1 MEEGSKVQAPPPF
14 HAEAAEQPPPVPMD
28 QDEEREAAAEPMED
42 GEPAD
47 ASEAADPIEDG
58 EAAGDAAAAA
68 EPMEDDAPTSSPTPS
83 APSATAAVDD
93 STIARKRRRRKKQF
107 PGMIPTAGVRVLR
120 GSSSSSAHTAAHL
133 SGVPRRRGRPPTS
146 SSLRLAR
153 ELDSEALIALAAG
166 FPADSLSEDEI
177 AAGVLPRIGGTD
189 QANYL
194 VVRNHIIALWRSNP
208 LSYIAANAALASI
221 RAEHAPLVAAAHSFL
236 SDHAYI
242 NFGFAPSV
250 LSLPPRPPPSFP
262 SPSVLIVGAG
272 LAGLA
277 AARHLISLGF
287 KVAVIEGRLR
297 PGGRVF
303 TKTMRSSAAE
313 YPDITAAADLGGSVL
328 TGINGNPLGV
338 IARQLGF
345 PLHKVRDKCPLYLP
359 DGRPVD
365 PDMDARVEAAFN
377 QLLDKVCQLRQVI
390 ADGVPHGVDVSLGMA
405 LEAFRAAHGVAAEP
419 EERMLLDW
427 HLANLEY
434 ANAAP
439 LADLSMA
446 FWDQDDPYE
455 MGGDHCFIPGGNS
468 QFVRALADGIP
479 IFYGQNVRR
488 IQYGCDGVMVHTDK
502 QAFRGE
508 MVLCTVPLGV
518 LKRGDIKF
526 VPELSAQ
533 KKESIQR
540 LGFGL
545 LNKVVMLFPYDF
557 WDGRIDTFGHLT
569 EDSGQRGEFFLFYSY
584 SSVSGGPLLI
594 ALVAGESA
602 VKFEKMSPMENVE
615 KVLDTLRKIF
625 SPKGIE
631 VPNPLQVICTRWG
644 TDRFTYGSYSYVAIG
659 ASGDDYDI
667 LAESVHN
674 RVFFAGEATNRRY
687 PATMHGALLSGYRE
701 AANIL
706 RAARMRARKVDSPE
720 KMNVNSEVKMDVN
733 GEVKMDV
740 IGTVKMDVNG
750 EVRGNV
756 KDGKIDLDDLFR
768 SPDAT
773 FGGFSVLHDPST
785 SEPDSMS
792 LLRVGIGA
800 RKLGSGSLFLYGL
813 IMRKNVVELAAI
825 GGDEQRLSTM
835 YRDFGTKLVGLD
847 SLGDAGESLISRIK
861 SAARK

>member
-1 MEEGSKVQAPPPF
+1 MEEGNEALPPPLPQ
-14 HAEAAEQPPPVPMD
+14 ADVPEDADQPPPIPMN
-28 QDEEREAAAEPMED
+28 QDEDQAAAAAAAEPMED
-42 GEPAD
+42 ESAEGD
-47 ASEAADPIEDG
+47 ASAAAEPMDD
-58 EAAGDAAAAA
+58 EAAGGGAA

-93 STIARKRRRRKKQF
+93 STVARKRRRRKKQF
-107 PGMIPTAGVRVLR
+107 LDMVPTEGVRVLR
-120 GSSSSSAHTAAHL
+120 ASSSSAAAAAHL
-133 SGVPRRRGRPPTS
+133 AGIPRRRGRPPTN

-166 FPADSLSEDEI
+166 FPADTLSEDEV
-177 AAGVLPRIGGTD
+177 AAAVLPRIGGAD

-194 VVRNHIIALWRSNP
+194 VVRNHILALWRSNP
-208 LSYIAANAALASI
+208 LAHVPSNAALASI

-242 NFGFAPSV
+242 NFGLAPSIV
-250 LSLPPRPPPSFP
+250 SLPPRPPPSLP
-262 SPSVLIVGAG
+262 APSVLIVGAG
-272 LAGLA
+272 FAGLA
-277 AARHLISLGF
+277 AARHLMSLGF
-287 KVAVIEGRLR
+287 KVAIVEGRHR

-303 TKTMRSSAAE
+303 TKTMRSSAADH
-313 YPDITAAADLGGSVL
+313 PDMVAAADLGGSVL

-365 PDMDARVEAAFN
+365 SDMDSRVEASFN
-377 QLLDKVCQLRQVI
+377 QLLDKVCQLRQVV
-390 ADGVPHGVDVSLGMA
+390 ADSVPHGVDMSLGMA

-419 EERMLLDW
+419 QERMLLDW

-468 QFVRALADGIP
+468 QFVRALADGVP

-488 IQYGCDGVMVHTDK
+488 IQYGCDGVMVYTDK
-502 QAFRGE
+502 QTFRGD

-518 LKRGDIKF
+518 LKKGDIDF
-526 VPELSAQ
+526 VPELPTQ
-533 KKESIQR
+533 KREAIRR

-545 LNKVVMLFPYDF
+545 LNKVVMLFPFDF
-557 WDGRIDTFGHLT
+557 WDGRVDTFGHLT

-584 SSVSGGPLLI
+584 SSVSGGPLLV

-602 VKFEKMSPMENVE
+602 INFEKRSPMENVE

-631 VPNPLQVICTRWG
+631 VPNPLQAICTRWG

-659 ASGDDYDI
+659 SSGDDYDI
-667 LAESVHN
+667 LAENVGD

-701 AANIL
+701 AANIV
-706 RAARMRARKVDSPE
+706 RAARKRAKSVQSSE
-720 KMNVNSEVKMDVN
+720 KIHVNNEVK
-733 GEVKMDV
+733 V
-740 IGTVKMDVNG
+740 I
-750 EVRGNV
+750 VR
-756 KDGKIDLDDLFR
+756 DLDDLFHI
-768 SPDAT
+768 PDVA

-785 SEPDSMS
+785 SEPDSTS

-813 IMRKNVVELAAI
+813 IMRKNVAELAAMED
-825 GGDEQRLSTM
+825 DEQRLSTL

-847 SLGDAGESLISRIK
+847 GLGDAGESLISRIK
-861 SAARK
+861 AASRK

>member
-1 MEEGSKVQAPPPF
+1 MEEGSEAQPPPQSD
-14 HAEAAEQPPPVPMD
+14 AEAAEAVEQSPPVPMD
-28 QDEEREAAAEPMED
+28 QDEDREAAEPMED
-42 GEPAD
+42 DEAAAAD
-47 ASEAADPIEDG
+47 ASEAADPMEDG
-58 EAAGDAAAAA
+58 EGEGDAAGAA
-68 EPMEDDAPTSSPTPS
+68 EPMEDDEAPTSSPTPS

-107 PGMIPTAGVRVLR
+107 PGMIPTEGVRVLR
-120 GSSSSSAHTAAHL
+120 GSSSASSAAHL
-133 SGVPRRRGRPPTS
+133 SGVPRRRGRPPSS

-177 AAGVLPRIGGTD
+177 AAAVLPRIGGAD

-194 VVRNHIIALWRSNP
+194 VVRNHIVALWRSNP
-208 LSYIAANAALASI
+208 LSHIAANAALASI

-236 SDHAYI
+236 SEHAYI
-242 NFGFAPSV
+242 NFGLAPSI
-250 LSLPPRPPPSFP
+250 LSLPPRPPPSVPPP
-262 SPSVLIVGAG
+262 SILIVGAG

-303 TKTMRSSAAE
+303 TKSMRSSAAE
-313 YPDITAAADLGGSVL
+313 YPDIVAAADLGGSVL

-390 ADGVPHGVDVSLGMA
+390 ADGVPHGVDVSLGLA

-468 QFVRALADGIP
+468 QFVRALADGLP
-479 IFYGQNVRR
+479 IFYGQNVRK

-502 QAFRGE
+502 QAFRGD

-518 LKRGDIKF
+518 LKKGDIKF
-526 VPELSAQ
+526 VPELPARKQ
-533 KKESIQR
+533 DAIQR
-540 LGFGL
+540 LGYGL

-557 WDGRIDTFGHLT
+557 WDGKIDTFGHLT
-569 EDSGQRGEFFLFYSY
+569 EESGQRGEFFLFYSY

-602 VKFEKMSPMENVE
+602 VKFEKLSPMENVE
-615 KVLDTLRKIF
+615 KVLDTLKKIF

-631 VPNPLQVICTRWG
+631 VPNPLQAICTRWG

-667 LAESVHN
+667 LAESVHD

-706 RAARMRARKVDSPE
+706 RAARRRAKKVDLPE
-720 KMNVNSEVKMDVN
+720 KMNVSGEFKVDVN
-733 GEVKMDV
+733 GEVKV
-740 IGTVKMDVNG
+740 AVNG
-750 EVRGNV
+750 EVRDAV

-768 SPDAT
+768 SPDAA

-785 SEPDSMS
+785 AEPDSTS

-813 IMRKNVVELAAI
+813 IKRKNVAELAAI
-825 GGDEQRLSTM
+825 EGDEQRLSTM

-847 SLGDAGESLISRIK
+847 SLGDAGQSLISRIK
-861 SAARK
+861 AAARK

>member
-1 MEEGSKVQAPPPF
+1 MEEGSDAQPPPPAPP
-14 HAEAAEQPPPVPMD
+14 HVEAAEATEQSAPIPMD
-28 QDEEREAAAEPMED
+28 QDGDQAAAADAAAHVEPMED
-42 GEPAD
+42 GEAD
-47 ASEAADPIEDG
+47 AAEATEPMED
-58 EAAGDAAAAA
+58 EAAAGDTEAAA

-120 GSSSSSAHTAAHL
+120 GTSSASSAAHL

-177 AAGVLPRIGGTD
+177 AAAVLPRIGGAD

-194 VVRNHIIALWRSNP
+194 VVRNHIMALWRSNP
-208 LSYIAANAALASI
+208 LSPVAPNAALASI

-242 NFGFAPSV
+242 NFGLAPSV
-250 LSLPPRPPPSFP
+250 LNLPPRPPPSSP
-262 SPSVLIVGAG
+262 PPSVLIVGAG

-287 KVAVIEGRLR
+287 KVAIIEGRHR

-303 TKTMRSSAAE
+303 TKTMCSSAAE
-313 YPDITAAADLGGSVL
+313 YPDIVAAADLGGSVL

-390 ADGVPHGVDVSLGMA
+390 ADGVPHGVDVSLGLA

-488 IQYGCDGVMVHTDK
+488 IQYGCDGVMVYTDK
-502 QAFRGE
+502 QAFRGD

-518 LKRGDIKF
+518 LKKGDIEF
-526 VPELSAQ
+526 VPELPAQ
-533 KKESIQR
+533 KKEAIYR

-569 EDSGQRGEFFLFYSY
+569 EQSDQRGEFFLFYSY

-602 VKFEKMSPMENVE
+602 VKFEKTSPMENVE
-615 KVLDTLRKIF
+615 KVLETLRKIF

-631 VPNPLQVICTRWG
+631 VPNPLQAICTRWG

-667 LAESVHN
+667 LAESVHD

-706 RAARMRARKVDSPE
+706 RAARRRAKRVESPE
-720 KMNVNSEVKMDVN
+720 KRVEPPKKIDVN
-733 GEVKMDV
+733 GEVK
-740 IGTVKMDVNG
+740 
-750 EVRGNV
+750 ENV
-756 KDGKIDLDDLFR
+756 KDENINLDDLFR
-768 SPDAT
+768 TPDIA

-785 SEPDSMS
+785 SEPDSTS

-813 IMRKNVVELAAI
+813 IMRKNVAQLAAI
-825 GGDEQRLSTM
+825 EGDEQRLSTM

-847 SLGDAGESLISRIK
+847 SLGDAGETLISRIK
-861 SAARK
+861 AAARK

>member
-1 MEEGSKVQAPPPF
+1 MEEGTEAQPPPQP
-14 HAEAAEQPPPVPMD
+14 HAEAAEAAEQQPPVPMD
-28 QDEEREAAAEPMED
+28 QDEDREAVAEPMED
-42 GEPAD
+42 EEAAGAD
-47 ASEAADPIEDG
+47 ASEAADPMEDG
-58 EAAGDAAAAA
+58 EAEGDAAGAA
-68 EPMEDDAPTSSPTPS
+68 EPMEDDDAPTSSPTPS
-83 APSATAAVDD
+83 APSAAAVDD

-107 PGMIPTAGVRVLR
+107 PGMIPTEGVRVLR
-120 GSSSSSAHTAAHL
+120 GSSSASSAAHL
-133 SGVPRRRGRPPTS
+133 SGVPRRRGRPPSS

-177 AAGVLPRIGGTD
+177 AAAVLPRIGGAD

-194 VVRNHIIALWRSNP
+194 VVRNHIVALWRSNP
-208 LSYIAANAALASI
+208 LSHIAGNAALASI

-242 NFGFAPSV
+242 NFGLAPSI

-262 SPSVLIVGAG
+262 APSILIVGAG

-287 KVAVIEGRLR
+287 KGAVVEGRLR

-313 YPDITAAADLGGSVL
+313 YPDTVAAADLGGSVL

-390 ADGVPHGVDVSLGMA
+390 ADGVPHGVDVSLGLA

-468 QFVRALADGIP
+468 QFVRALADGVP
-479 IFYGQNVRR
+479 IFYGQNVRK
-488 IQYGCDGVMVHTDK
+488 IHYGCDGVMVYTDK
-502 QAFRGE
+502 QAFRGD

-518 LKRGDIKF
+518 LKKGDIKF
-526 VPELSAQ
+526 VPDLPSR
-533 KKESIQR
+533 KKDAIQR
-540 LGFGL
+540 LGYGL

-557 WDGRIDTFGHLT
+557 WDGKIDTFGHLT
-569 EDSGQRGEFFLFYSY
+569 EESDQRGEFFLFYSY

-615 KVLDTLRKIF
+615 KVLDTLKKIF

-631 VPNPLQVICTRWG
+631 VPNPLQAICTRWG

-667 LAESVHN
+667 LAESVHD

-701 AANIL
+701 SANIL
-706 RAARMRARKVDSPE
+706 RAARRRAKKVDIPE
-720 KMNVNSEVKMDVN
+720 KTNVNGEVKMDVYGEVKMDVN
-733 GEVKMDV
+733 GEVRD
-740 IGTVKMDVNG
+740 G
-750 EVRGNV
+750 V
-756 KDGKIDLDDLFR
+756 KDDKIDLDDLFR
-768 SPDAT
+768 TPNAA

-785 SEPDSMS
+785 SDPDSTS

-800 RKLGSGSLFLYGL
+800 RKLGSGPLFLYGL
-813 IMRKNVVELAAI
+813 IKRKNVAELAAI
-825 GGDEQRLSTM
+825 DDEEQRLSTM
-835 YRDFGTKLVGLD
+835 YRDFRTKLVGLD
-847 SLGDAGESLISRIK
+847 SLGDAGQSLISRIK
-861 SAARK
+861 AAARK

>member
-1 MEEGSKVQAPPPF
+1 MEESGEAQPPPPP
-14 HAEAAEQPPPVPMD
+14 HTEAAEATEQPSPVPMD
-28 QDEEREAAAEPMED
+28 QDEDREAAAEPMED
-42 GEPAD
+42 GDAAAAD
-47 ASEAADPIEDG
+47 ASESADPMEDG
-58 EAAGDAAAAA
+58 EAAGGAAAAV

-93 STIARKRRRRKKQF
+93 STIARKRRRLKKQF

-120 GSSSSSAHTAAHL
+120 GSSSSAPSAAHL

-177 AAGVLPRIGGTD
+177 AAAVLPRIGGAD

-194 VVRNHIIALWRSNP
+194 VVRNHIVALWRSNP
-208 LSYIAANAALASI
+208 LSYVAANAALSSI
-221 RAEHAPLVAAAHSFL
+221 RSEHAPLVAAAHSFL

-242 NFGFAPSV
+242 NFGLAPSV
-250 LSLPPRPPPSFP
+250 LSLPPRLPPSFP
-262 SPSVLIVGAG
+262 PPSVLIVGAG

-303 TKTMRSSAAE
+303 TKTLRSSAAE
-313 YPDITAAADLGGSVL
+313 YPNIVAAADLGGSVL

-390 ADGVPHGVDVSLGMA
+390 SDGVPHGVDVSLGMA
-405 LEAFRAAHGVAAEP
+405 LETFRAAHGVAAEP

-468 QFVRALADGIP
+468 QFVRALVDGTP

-488 IQYGCDGVMVHTDK
+488 IHYGCDGVMVHTDK
-502 QAFRGE
+502 QAFRGD

-518 LKRGDIKF
+518 LKKGDIKF
-526 VPELSAQ
+526 VPELPAQ
-533 KKESIQR
+533 KKEAIQR

-602 VKFEKMSPMENVE
+602 VKFEQASPMENVE

-631 VPNPLQVICTRWG
+631 VPNPLQAICTRWG

-667 LAESVHN
+667 LAESVLD

-687 PATMHGALLSGYRE
+687 PATMHGALLSGYTE
-701 AANIL
+701 AAKIL
-706 RAARMRARKVDSPE
+706 RAARRRAKKVDSPE
-720 KMNVNSEVKMDVN
+720 KMDVSVEIKMDINGEVKMDVN
-733 GEVKMDV
+733 GEVRD
-740 IGTVKMDVNG
+740 I
-750 EVRGNV
+750 V
-756 KDGKIDLDDLFR
+756 KDDKIDLDDLFR
-768 SPDAT
+768 SPDAA
-773 FGGFSVLHDPST
+773 FGGFSVLYDPCT
-785 SEPDSMS
+785 TEPDSVS

-813 IMRKNVVELAAI
+813 IMRKNVAELVAI
-825 GGDEQRLSTM
+825 EGDEQRLSTM

-861 SAARK
+861 AAARK

>member
-1 MEEGSKVQAPPPF
+1 MEDGNGA
-14 HAEAAEQPPPVPMD
+14 QPPPLPPPDAPEAAGHLALVPMD
-28 QDEEREAAAEPMED
+28 QDEDQAAAAEPMED
-42 GEPAD
+42 G
-47 ASEAADPIEDG
+47 
-58 EAAGDAAAAA
+58 AAGGDAA
-68 EPMEDDAPTSSPTPS
+68 EPMEEDAPTSSPTPS
-83 APSATAAVDD
+83 APSTTAAVDD
-93 STIARKRRRRKKQF
+93 STVARKRRRRKKQF

-120 GSSSSSAHTAAHL
+120 ASSSSGATAAHL
-133 SGVPRRRGRPPTS
+133 AGIPRRRGRPPTN

-153 ELDSEALIALAAG
+153 ELDSEATIALAAG
-166 FPADSLSEDEI
+166 FPADTLSEDEV
-177 AAGVLPRIGGTD
+177 AAAVIPLIGGAD

-194 VVRNHIIALWRSNP
+194 VVRNHILALWRSNP
-208 LSYIAANAALASI
+208 LSPVASNAALASI

-242 NFGFAPSV
+242 NFGLAPSIV
-250 LSLPPRPPPSFP
+250 SLPPIPPPSHP
-262 SPSVLIVGAG
+262 PPSVLIVGAG
-272 LAGLA
+272 FAGLA
-277 AARHLISLGF
+277 AARHLMSLGF
-287 KVAVIEGRLR
+287 KVAIVEGRLR

-303 TKTMRSSAAE
+303 TKTMRSSAAD
-313 YPDITAAADLGGSVL
+313 YPDIAASADLGGSVL

-365 PDMDARVEAAFN
+365 PGMDDRVEAAFN

-390 ADGVPHGVDVSLGMA
+390 ADSVPHGVDVSLGMA

-468 QFVRALADGIP
+468 QFVRALADGVP

-488 IQYGCDGVMVHTDK
+488 IQYGCDGVLVYTDK
-502 QAFRGE
+502 QTFRGD
-508 MVLCTVPLGV
+508 MALCTVPLGV
-518 LKRGDIKF
+518 LKKGDIDF
-526 VPELSAQ
+526 VPELPVQ
-533 KKESIQR
+533 KREAIQR

-545 LNKVVMLFPYDF
+545 LNKVVMLFPFDF

-569 EDSGQRGEFFLFYSY
+569 EDSSQRGEFFLFYSY
-584 SSVSGGPLLI
+584 SSVSGGPLLV

-602 VKFEKMSPMENVE
+602 ISFEKKSPMENVE
-615 KVLDTLRKIF
+615 RVLDTLKKIF
-625 SPKGIE
+625 SPMGIE
-631 VPNPLQVICTRWG
+631 VPNPLQAICTRWG
-644 TDRFTYGSYSYVAIG
+644 TDKFSYGSYSHVAVG
-659 ASGDDYDI
+659 SSGDDYDI
-667 LAESVHN
+667 LAESVGD
-674 RVFFAGEATNRRY
+674 RIFFAGEATNRRY

-701 AANIL
+701 AANIV
-706 RAARMRARKVDSPE
+706 RAARKRAKKVDLSE
-720 KMNVNSEVKMDVN
+720 KIVVSYEVKD
-733 GEVKMDV
+733 
-740 IGTVKMDVNG
+740 I
-750 EVRGNV
+750 V
-756 KDGKIDLDDLFR
+756 KDDNIDLDDLFR
-768 SPDAT
+768 TPDVA
-773 FGGFSVLHDPST
+773 FGGFSVLHDPSV
-785 SEPDSMS
+785 SEPDSAS

-813 IMRKNVVELAAI
+813 IMRKNVTELAAME
-825 GGDEQRLSTM
+825 GDEQRLSTL

-847 SLGDAGESLISRIK
+847 GLGDAGESLISRIK
-861 SAARK
+861 ASSKK

>member
-1 MEEGSKVQAPPPF
+1 MEEGSEAQLPLLP
-14 HAEAAEQPPPVPMD
+14 HAEAAEPTEPSPPVPMD
-28 QDEEREAAAEPMED
+28 QDEGQAADAEPMERE
-42 GEPAD
+42 GEGA
-47 ASEAADPIEDG
+47 AVAADPMEG
-58 EAAGDAAAAA
+58 EAEDAAAAVVPMEDEA
-68 EPMEDDAPTSSPTPS
+68 ADEVGATEPMDDDAPTSSPTPS

-107 PGMIPTAGVRVLR
+107 PGMIPTAGVRVIR
-120 GSSSSSAHTAAHL
+120 AAAPAPSAAHL
-133 SGVPRRRGRPPTS
+133 NGIPRRRGRPPTS

-153 ELDSEALIALAAG
+153 ELDAEALIALAAG
-166 FPADSLSEDEI
+166 FPADSLSEDEVV
-177 AAGVLPRIGGTD
+177 AAVLPRIGGAD

-194 VVRNHIIALWRSNP
+194 VVRNHVLALWRSNP
-208 LSYIAANAALASI
+208 HSPVASNTALASI
-221 RAEHAPLVAAAHSFL
+221 RVEHAALVAAAHSFL

-242 NFGFAPSV
+242 NFGLAPSV
-250 LSLPPRPPPSFP
+250 LSLPPCPPPSLPPP
-262 SPSVLIVGAG
+262 SILIVGAG
-272 LAGLA
+272 FAGLA
-277 AARHLISLGF
+277 AARHLMSLGF
-287 KVAVIEGRLR
+287 KVAIVEGRLR

-303 TKTMRSSAAE
+303 TKSMRSTAAE
-313 YPDITAAADLGGSVL
+313 HPDIAAAADLGGSVL

-365 PDMDARVEAAFN
+365 PDMDGRVEAAFN
-377 QLLDKVCQLRQVI
+377 QLLDKVCQLRQVV
-390 ADGVPHGVDVSLGMA
+390 ADNIPHGVDVSLGMA
-405 LEAFRAAHGVAAEP
+405 LEAFRVAHGVAAEL

-468 QFVRALADGIP
+468 RFVCALADGIP
-479 IFYGQNVRR
+479 IFYGQTVRR
-488 IQYGCDGVMVHTDK
+488 VQYGCDGVMVYTDK
-502 QAFRGE
+502 QTFRGD

-518 LKRGDIKF
+518 LKKGDIQF
-526 VPELSAQ
+526 VPELPTQ
-533 KKESIQR
+533 KREAIER

-545 LNKVVMLFPYDF
+545 LNKVAMLFPYDF

-569 EDSGQRGEFFLFYSY
+569 EESCQRGKFFLFYSY

-602 VKFEKMSPMENVE
+602 IEFEKRSPLENVE
-615 KVLDTLRKIF
+615 KVLETLRKIF

-631 VPNPLQVICTRWG
+631 VPNPLQAICTRWG
-644 TDRFTYGSYSYVAIG
+644 TDKFTYGSYSYVAIG
-659 ASGDDYDI
+659 SSGDDYDI
-667 LAESVHN
+667 LAESLSD

-701 AANIL
+701 AANIV
-706 RAARMRARKVDSPE
+706 RAARRRAKKVDSPE
-720 KMNVNSEVKMDVN
+720 KLDVNDEVKVDVKVDN
-733 GEVKMDV
+733 
-740 IGTVKMDVNG
+740 
-750 EVRGNV
+750 
-756 KDGKIDLDDLFR
+756 IDLDDLFHA
-768 SPDAT
+768 PDAA

-785 SEPDSMS
+785 SEPDSFS

-813 IMRKNVVELAAI
+813 IMRKNVANLAAME
-825 GGDEQRLSTM
+825 GDEQRLSTL

-847 SLGDAGESLISRIK
+847 GLGDSGSSLISRIK
-861 SAARK
+861 ASAKK

>member
-1 MEEGSKVQAPPPF
+1 MEEGSEAQPPHPPNV
-14 HAEAAEQPPPVPMD
+14 EAVEQPSLVPMD
-28 QDEEREAAAEPMED
+28 QDEDQEAAAEPMED
-42 GEPAD
+42 GEAAAGD
-47 ASEAADPIEDG
+47 ASEAADPMEDG
-58 EAAGDAAAAA
+58 EAAGDSAAAA

-120 GSSSSSAHTAAHL
+120 GSSSSSAHNAAHL
-133 SGVPRRRGRPPTS
+133 TGVPRRRGRPPTS

-177 AAGVLPRIGGTD
+177 AAAVLPRIGGTE

-194 VVRNHIIALWRSNP
+194 VVRNHIVALWRSNP
-208 LSYIAANAALASI
+208 LSPVAANAALASI
-221 RAEHAPLVAAAHSFL
+221 RSEHAPLVAAAHSFL
-236 SDHAYI
+236 SEHAYI
-242 NFGFAPSV
+242 NFGLAPAV

-262 SPSVLIVGAG
+262 PPSVLIVGAG
-272 LAGLA
+272 FAGLG
-277 AARHLISLGF
+277 AARHLIGLGF

-303 TKTMRSSAAE
+303 TKTMHSSAAE
-313 YPDITAAADLGGSVL
+313 YADTVAAADLGGSVL

-390 ADGVPHGVDVSLGMA
+390 ADGVPHGVDLSLGMA
-405 LEAFRAAHGVAAEP
+405 LEAFRAAHGVAAEH

-468 QFVRALADGIP
+468 QFIRALADGIP

-488 IQYGCDGVMVHTDK
+488 IQYGRDGVMVHTDK
-502 QAFRGE
+502 QSFRGD

-518 LKRGDIKF
+518 LKKGDIKF
-526 VPELSAQ
+526 VPELPAQ
-533 KKESIQR
+533 KKEAIQR

-569 EDSGQRGEFFLFYSY
+569 EDSCQRGEFFLFYSY

-602 VKFEKMSPMENVE
+602 VKFEQASPMENVE
-615 KVLDTLRKIF
+615 KVLETLRKIF

-631 VPNPLQVICTRWG
+631 VPNPLQAICTRWG
-644 TDRFTYGSYSYVAIG
+644 TDKFTYGSYSYVAIG

-667 LAESVHN
+667 LAESVHD

-706 RAARMRARKVDSPE
+706 RAARRRAKKVDSPE
-720 KMNVNSEVKMDVN
+720 KMDINVEVKVDVN
-733 GEVKMDV
+733 GEVKD
-740 IGTVKMDVNG
+740 
-750 EVRGNV
+750 NV
-756 KDGKIDLDDLFR
+756 KDSNNDLDDLFR
-768 SPDAT
+768 SPGAA
-773 FGGFSVLHDPST
+773 FGGFSVLHDPAT
-785 SEPDSMS
+785 SEPDSVS

-813 IMRKNVVELAAI
+813 IMRKNVAVLAAI
-825 GGDEQRLSTM
+825 EGDEQRLSTM

-847 SLGDAGESLISRIK
+847 SLSDAGESLISRIK
-861 SAARK
+861 AAARK

>member
-1 MEEGSKVQAPPPF
+1 MEEGSEAQPPLQPEAVS
-14 HAEAAEQPPPVPMD
+14 AEASEPPPPVPMD
-28 QDEEREAAAEPMED
+28 QDEGQAAAAEAMEGEAEGAAAAAGTIEGEAGYAAADADPMED
-42 GEPAD
+42 
-47 ASEAADPIEDG
+47 EAAD
-58 EAAGDAAAAA
+58 EAGAA
-68 EPMEDDAPTSSPTPS
+68 EPMEDDPPTSSPTPS

-120 GSSSSSAHTAAHL
+120 AAASAPSAAHL
-133 SGVPRRRGRPPTS
+133 NGVPRRRGRPPTS

-153 ELDSEALIALAAG
+153 ELDAEALIALAAG
-166 FPADSLSEDEI
+166 FPADSLSEDEV
-177 AAGVLPRIGGTD
+177 AAAVLPRIGGVD
-189 QANYL
+189 QTNYL
-194 VVRNHIIALWRSNP
+194 VVRNHVLALWRSNP
-208 LSYIAANAALASI
+208 LSPVASNAALASI
-221 RAEHAPLVAAAHSFL
+221 RAEHAHLVAAAHSFL

-242 NFGFAPSV
+242 NFGLAPSV
-250 LSLPPRPPPSFP
+250 ISLPPCPPPSLP
-262 SPSVLIVGAG
+262 PPSVLIVGAG
-272 LAGLA
+272 FAGLA
-277 AARHLISLGF
+277 AARHLMSLGF
-287 KVAVIEGRLR
+287 KVAIVEGRLR

-303 TKTMRSSAAE
+303 TKSMRSTAAE
-313 YPDITAAADLGGSVL
+313 YPDIAAAADLGGSVL

-377 QLLDKVCQLRQVI
+377 QLLDKVCQLRQVV
-390 ADGVPHGVDVSLGMA
+390 ADSIPHGVDVSLGMA
-405 LEAFRAAHGVAAEP
+405 LEAFRAAHGVAAER

-468 QFVRALADGIP
+468 RFVRALADGIP

-488 IQYGCDGVMVHTDK
+488 IQYGCDGAMVYTDK
-502 QAFRGE
+502 QTFCGD

-518 LKRGDIKF
+518 LKKGDIQF
-526 VPELSAQ
+526 VPELPAQ
-533 KKESIQR
+533 KREAIER

-545 LNKVVMLFPYDF
+545 LNKVVLLFPYDF

-569 EDSGQRGEFFLFYSY
+569 DDSGQRGEFFLFYSY

-602 VKFEKMSPMENVE
+602 IEFEKTSPAENVE
-615 KVLDTLRKIF
+615 KVLETLRKIF

-631 VPNPLQVICTRWG
+631 VPKPLQAICTRWG
-644 TDRFTYGSYSYVAIG
+644 TDKFTYGSYSYVAIG
-659 ASGDDYDI
+659 SSGDDYDI
-667 LAESVHN
+667 LAESVCD

-701 AANIL
+701 AANIV
-706 RAARMRARKVDSPE
+706 RAARRRAKKVDSP
-720 KMNVNSEVKMDVN
+720 KKMDVN
-733 GEVKMDV
+733 NEVKYE
-740 IGTVKMDVNG
+740 VKVDN
-750 EVRGNV
+750 
-756 KDGKIDLDDLFR
+756 IDLDDLFR
-768 SPDAT
+768 TPDAA

-785 SEPDSMS
+785 SEPDSIS

-813 IMRKNVVELAAI
+813 IMRKNVANLAAME
-825 GGDEQRLSTM
+825 GDEQRLSTL

-847 SLGDAGESLISRIK
+847 GLGDSGSSLISRIK
-861 SAARK
+861 AAARK

>member
-1 MEEGSKVQAPPPF
+1 MEEASDAQPPPPP

-28 QDEEREAAAEPMED
+28 QDEDGEAAAEPMED
-42 GEPAD
+42 GEAAAVAD
-47 ASEAADPIEDG
+47 ASEAADPMEDG
-58 EAAGDAAAAA
+58 EAAGDSAAAA
-68 EPMEDDAPTSSPTPS
+68 EPMEDDPPTSSPTPS

-93 STIARKRRRRKKQF
+93 STVARKRRRRKKQF

-120 GSSSSSAHTAAHL
+120 GSSSSSSAHTAAHL
-133 SGVPRRRGRPPTS
+133 TGVPRRRGRPPTS

-177 AAGVLPRIGGTD
+177 AAAVLPRIGGAD

-194 VVRNHIIALWRSNP
+194 VVRNHIVALWRSNP
-208 LSYIAANAALASI
+208 LSPVAANAALASI
-221 RAEHAPLVAAAHSFL
+221 RAEHTPLVAAAHSFL
-236 SDHAYI
+236 SEHAYI
-242 NFGFAPSV
+242 NFGLAPAV
-250 LSLPPRPPPSFP
+250 LSLPPRSPPSFP
-262 SPSVLIVGAG
+262 PPSVLIVGAG
-272 LAGLA
+272 FAGLG
-277 AARHLISLGF
+277 AARHLIALGF

-303 TKTMRSSAAE
+303 TKTMRSSAAA
-313 YPDITAAADLGGSVL
+313 YPDTVAAADLGGSVL

-390 ADGVPHGVDVSLGMA
+390 ADGVPHGVDLSLGMA
-405 LEAFRAAHGVAAEP
+405 LEAFRAAHGVAAEH

-488 IQYGCDGVMVHTDK
+488 IQYGRDGVMVHTDK
-502 QAFRGE
+502 QSFRGD

-518 LKRGDIKF
+518 LKKGDIKF
-526 VPELSAQ
+526 VPELPAQ
-533 KKESIQR
+533 KKEAIQR
-540 LGFGL
+540 LGF
-545 LNKVVMLFPYDF
+545 
-557 WDGRIDTFGHLT
+557 
-569 EDSGQRGEFFLFYSY
+569 
-584 SSVSGGPLLI
+584 
-594 ALVAGESA
+594 
-602 VKFEKMSPMENVE
+602 VKFEQASPMENVE
-615 KVLDTLRKIF
+615 KVLETLRKIF

-631 VPNPLQVICTRWG
+631 VPNPLQAICTRWG
-644 TDRFTYGSYSYVAIG
+644 TDSFTYGSYSYVAIG

-667 LAESVHN
+667 LAESVHD

-706 RAARMRARKVDSPE
+706 RAARRRAKKVDSPE
-720 KMNVNSEVKMDVN
+720 KMDINVEVKVDVN
-733 GEVKMDV
+733 GEVKD
-740 IGTVKMDVNG
+740 
-750 EVRGNV
+750 NV
-756 KDGKIDLDDLFR
+756 TGSNIDLDDLFR
-768 SPDAT
+768 SPDAA
-773 FGGFSVLHDPST
+773 FGGFSALHDPST
-785 SEPDSMS
+785 SEPDSIS

-813 IMRKNVVELAAI
+813 IMRKNIAVLAAI
-825 GGDEQRLSTM
+825 EGDEQRLSTM

-861 SAARK
+861 AAARN

>member
-1 MEEGSKVQAPPPF
+1 MEEGTAAQQPPQP
-14 HAEAAEQPPPVPMD
+14 HAKAVETVEHPPPVPMD
-28 QDEEREAAAEPMED
+28 QDEAAVVPMEDEEAAA
-42 GEPAD
+42 AD
-47 ASEAADPIEDG
+47 ASEAADPMEDG
-58 EAAGDAAAAA
+58 EAAGDAAD
-68 EPMEDDAPTSSPTPS
+68 PMEDDDAPTSSPTPS
-83 APSATAAVDD
+83 APSAAAAVDD

-107 PGMIPTAGVRVLR
+107 PGMIPTEGVRVLR
-120 GSSSSSAHTAAHL
+120 GSSSSASAAAHL
-133 SGVPRRRGRPPTS
+133 SGVQRRRGRPPTS

-166 FPADSLSEDEI
+166 FPADSLSEDEV
-177 AAGVLPRIGGTD
+177 AAAVLPRIGGAD

-194 VVRNHIIALWRSNP
+194 VVRNHIVALWRSNP
-208 LSYIAANAALASI
+208 LSYIFANAALASI

-242 NFGFAPSV
+242 NFGLAPSI
-250 LSLPPRPPPSFP
+250 LSLPPRPPPSSP
-262 SPSVLIVGAG
+262 APSVLIVGAG

-303 TKTMRSSAAE
+303 TKSMRSSAAE
-313 YPDITAAADLGGSVL
+313 YPDIGAAADLGGSVL

-345 PLHKVRDKCPLYLP
+345 PLHKVRDECPLYLP
-359 DGRPVD
+359 DGRPAD
-365 PDMDARVEAAFN
+365 PDMDARVEATFN
-377 QLLDKVCQLRQVI
+377 QLLDKVCHLRQVI
-390 ADGVPHGVDVSLGMA
+390 ADGVPHGVDVSLGLA
-405 LEAFRAAHGVAAEP
+405 LDTFRTAHGVAAKP
-419 EERMLLDW
+419 DERMLLDW

-468 QFVRALADGIP
+468 QFVRAFADGLP
-479 IFYGQNVRR
+479 IFYGQNVRK

-502 QAFRGE
+502 QAFHGD

-518 LKRGDIKF
+518 LKKGDIKF
-526 VPELSAQ
+526 VPELPVR
-533 KKESIQR
+533 KKDAIQR
-540 LGFGL
+540 LGYGL

-569 EDSGQRGEFFLFYSY
+569 EESGQRGEFFLFYSY

-602 VKFEKMSPMENVE
+602 VRFEKMSPMENVE

-625 SPKGIE
+625 SPKGID
-631 VPNPLQVICTRWG
+631 VPNPLQAICTRWG

-667 LAESVHN
+667 LAENVHG

-706 RAARMRARKVDSPE
+706 RAARRRAKKVDVPE
-720 KMNVNSEVKMDVN
+720 KMNVNGQVKMDVN
-733 GEVKMDV
+733 GE
-740 IGTVKMDVNG
+740 IKMDVNG
-750 EVRGNV
+750 EVRDGV
-756 KDGKIDLDDLFR
+756 KDVKVDLDDLFR
-768 SPDAT
+768 SPNAA

-785 SEPDSMS
+785 SEPDSIS

-813 IMRKNVVELAAI
+813 IKRKNVAGLAAI
-825 GGDEQRLSTM
+825 EGDEQRLSTM

-847 SLGDAGESLISRIK
+847 SLGDSGQILISRIK
-861 SAARK
+861 AAAKK

>member
-1 MEEGSKVQAPPPF
+1 MEEGNEAQPPPPPQE
-14 HAEAAEQPPPVPMD
+14 APEAAEPVPMD
-28 QDEEREAAAEPMED
+28 QDEDQAAADPMED
-42 GEPAD
+42 
-47 ASEAADPIEDG
+47 EAAG
-58 EAAGDAAAAA
+58 GDAAAAVD
-68 EPMEDDAPTSSPTPS
+68 PMEDDAPTSSPTPS

-93 STIARKRRRRKKQF
+93 STVARKRRRRKKQF

-120 GSSSSSAHTAAHL
+120 ASSSSAATAAHL
-133 SGVPRRRGRPPTS
+133 TGIPRRRGRPPTNS
-146 SSLRLAR
+146 HVRQAR

-166 FPADSLSEDEI
+166 FPADTLSEDEV
-177 AAGVLPRIGGTD
+177 AAVVIPTIGGTE

-194 VVRNHIIALWRSNP
+194 VVRNHILALWRSNP
-208 LSYIAANAALASI
+208 LSPVSSNAALAAI
-221 RAEHAPLVAAAHSFL
+221 RTEHAPLVAVAHSFL

-242 NFGFAPSV
+242 NFGLAPSI
-250 LSLPPRPPPSFP
+250 LSLPPSPPPSLP
-262 SPSVLIVGAG
+262 PPSVLIVGAG
-272 LAGLA
+272 FAGLA
-277 AARHLISLGF
+277 AARHLMSLGF
-287 KVAVIEGRLR
+287 KVAIVEGRLR

-303 TKTMRSSAAE
+303 TKTMRSTAAD
-313 YPDITAAADLGGSVL
+313 YPDIAAAADLGGSVL

-359 DGRPVD
+359 NGSEVNS
-365 PDMDARVEAAFN
+365 DMDARVEAAFN
-377 QLLDKVCQLRQVI
+377 QLLDKVCQLRQVV
-390 ADGVPHGVDVSLGMA
+390 ADSFPHGVDVSLGMA

-488 IQYGCDGVMVHTDK
+488 IQYGCDGVMVYTEK
-502 QAFRGE
+502 QTFRGD
-508 MVLCTVPLGV
+508 MALCTVPLGV
-518 LKRGDIKF
+518 LKKGDIDF
-526 VPELSAQ
+526 VPELPAQ
-533 KKESIQR
+533 KREAIQR

-545 LNKVVMLFPYDF
+545 LNKVVILFPFDF

-569 EDSGQRGEFFLFYSY
+569 EDSAQRGEFFLFYSY
-584 SSVSGGPLLI
+584 SSVSGGPLLV

-602 VKFEKMSPMENVE
+602 IEFEKKSPMENVE
-615 KVLDTLRKIF
+615 KVLETLRKIF

-631 VPNPLQVICTRWG
+631 VPNPLQAICTRWG

-659 ASGDDYDI
+659 SSGDDYDI
-667 LAESVHN
+667 LAESVAD
-674 RVFFAGEATNRRY
+674 RIFFAGEATNRRY

-701 AANIL
+701 AANIV
-706 RAARMRARKVDSPE
+706 RAARKRANKVDSPE
-720 KMNVNSEVKMDVN
+720 KTDVNFEVKDT
-733 GEVKMDV
+733 D
-740 IGTVKMDVNG
+740 
-750 EVRGNV
+750 
-756 KDGKIDLDDLFR
+756 KDDNIDLDDLFR
-768 SPDAT
+768 TPDAA

-785 SEPDSMS
+785 SEPDSTS

-813 IMRKNVVELAAI
+813 IMRKNVAELAAME
-825 GGDEQRLSTM
+825 GDEQRLSTL
-835 YRDFGTKLVGLD
+835 YRDFGTKLLGLD
-847 SLGDAGESLISRIK
+847 GLGHTGESLISRIK
-861 SAARK
+861 AASKK